1 MHHIT
6 KIAASLLI
14 AVPAAAAF
22 AQGAGAG
29 GGQGAVS
36 TGATGNGST
45 ANGSTSTNLG
55 NPTGQAQLGTS
66 TNAQVGNSG
75 VTTNGSIGASGST
88 NKASRSSTPTHPTEK
103 ATGTGNSPETN
114 SGTSP
119 TGGAAGGK

>member
-1 MHHIT
+1 MHQIT

-14 AVPAAAAF
+14 ALPAAAAL

-36 TGATGNGST
+36 TGAT

-66 TNAQVGNSG
+66 TNAQVGHSG
-75 VTTNGSIGASGST
+75 VNAGTSIGASGST
-88 NKASRSSTPTHPTEK
+88 NRTSRSSTPTHPTEK
-103 ATGTGNSPETN
+103 ASGTGDAPETN

>member
-1 MHHIT
+1 MHQIT
-6 KIAASLLI
+6 KIAATLLI

-29 GGQGAVS
+29 GQGAVS
-36 TGATGNGST
+36 TGAS

-75 VTTNGSIGASGST
+75 VNASSSIGANGSS
-88 NKASRSSTPTHPTEK
+88 NWPSRSSTPSHPTEK
-103 ATGTGNSPETN
+103 ASGMGDAPQTN
-114 SGTSP
+114 SGASP